1 MLCLLYLVCFCT
13 QGSDS
18 EGPVDKL
25 TLLGM
30 QTWALYQERI
40 PSNQAS
46 LPAVW
51 KSLHGWLLLV
61 FPFQKQLCMD

>member
-1 MLCLLYLVCFCT
+1 MLCLLYLVGFCT

-30 QTWALYQERI
+30 QTWAVYQERI
-40 PSNQAS
+40 PSIQAS
-46 LPAVW
+46 RSPWLAFARLSLP
-51 KSLHGWLLLV
+51 
-61 FPFQKQLCMD
+61 